1 MDNEFLILAIL
12 VVLFIII
19 IKFIKKDSMNDIE
32 EHTMYENSIKYNKI
46 DNFFKKL
53 KKIFKRKKQ

>member
-32 EHTMYENSIKYNKI
+32 EHTMYENSIKYNRLDK
-46 DNFFKKL
+46 FFTKL
-53 KKIFKRKKQ
+53 KKFFKRKK